1 MYDCKAV
8 SAFPKEVCT
17 AVAKSVA
24 GIPPEGFEYVPV
36 FLVNPHPETVDSVG
50 I

>member
-1 MYDCKAV
+1 MLFTCEGTVGSVSVYDCKAV

-24 GIPPEGFEYVPV
+24 GIPPDGLE
-36 FLVNPHPETVDSVG
+36 
-50 I
+50 